1 MEHNLNIYY
10 GTKTL
15 DGLLQFNASTSSEPR
30 DATVI
35 LVGGKKLNLAE
46 FPQLKG
52 IFKTGV
58 GTDNLPFEDAKE
70 RGIEIALPRTE
81 TCNIIYRET
90 ASFASHLVLR
100 SLLRDTG
107 TFSTWE
113 KQPRRAVETSEL
125 LVIGTGR
132 IGKIVQSQMA
142 QFCRV
147 NTYDSLTNSPDQLE
161 SLIRTADCISIHLP
175 LTPETRNFL
184 NGEKLGWMKDGAAI
198 INTSRGP
205 IIDEQALY
213 RELSTGRLFAA
224 LDVFS
229 KEPYQGP
236 LTDLPKEAIILTP
249 HVASTCAEF
258 LQETAKDF
266 MAFVK
271 KIEAKVA
278 AE

>member
-1 MEHNLNIYY
+1 MNIYY
-10 GTKTL
+10 ETKTL
-15 DGLLQFNASTSSEPR
+15 DGLLQLNASTTSEPP

-35 LVGGKKLNLAE
+35 LVGGKKLNLSE
-46 FPQLKG
+46 FPKLQG

-58 GTDNLPFEDAKE
+58 GTDNLPFDEAKE
-70 RGIEIALPRTE
+70 RGIEIALPSPN
-81 TCNIIYRET
+81 TCSIVFRET
-90 ASFASHLVLR
+90 ASFASHLILT

-107 TFSTWE
+107 TFSTW
-113 KQPRRAVETSEL
+113 KKTPRRSLDASEL
-125 LVIGTGR
+125 LIIGTGR
-132 IGKIVQSQMA
+132 IGKIVQSQMD
-142 QFCRV
+142 QFCKV
-147 NTYDSLTNSPDQLE
+147 NTYDSLTNSPHQLE
-161 SLIRTADCISIHLP
+161 PLIRTADCISIHLP
-175 LTPETRNFL
+175 LTPETRNFFD
-184 NGEKLGWMKDGAAI
+184 GEKLGWMKDGAAI
-198 INTSRGP
+198 VNTARGP

-249 HVASTCAEF
+249 HVASTCDEF
-258 LQETAKDF
+258 LRETAKDF